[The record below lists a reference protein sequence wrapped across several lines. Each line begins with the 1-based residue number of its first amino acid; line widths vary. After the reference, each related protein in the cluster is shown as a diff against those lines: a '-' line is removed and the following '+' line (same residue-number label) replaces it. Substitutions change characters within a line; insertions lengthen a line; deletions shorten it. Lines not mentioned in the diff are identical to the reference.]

1 MRVLVADDD
10 QISRKVVK
18 ALLSK
23 WGYEVVEAE
32 SGTQAWDILQEAD
45 SPRLVVMD
53 WMMPGMDGL
62 DICRR
67 LRDAG
72 NRTYHYIILLTS
84 RDSKE
89 DIIGGLN
96 AGADDYITKPFFH
109 QELEVRLR
117 VGGRILKLQKS
128 LEEALELQLYQAQH
142 DPLTDIFN
150 HGEILGVLEREIE
163 RSKRENTSLAVI
175 MGDIDHFKKVNDKY
189 GHVAGDAVL
198 AEVAAR
204 LKKSI
209 RIYDTVGRYGGEEFL
224 FILPTCSAPEAV
236 NAARRILAVIRDN
249 PINFQDQYIRVTIS
263 LGLAVINKGQD
274 IGPIDIVQAADAA
287 LYQAK
292 QNGRNRLEMA
302 GW

>member
-32 SGTQAWDILQEAD
+32 NGTQAWYILQESD

-53 WMMPGMDGL
+53 WMMPGLDGL
-62 DICRR
+62 EICRR

-117 VGGRILKLQKS
+117 VGGRILNLQES
-128 LEEALELQLYQAQH
+128 LEEALQMQRYQAQY
-142 DPLTDIFN
+142 DPLTNIFN
-150 HGEILGVLEREIE
+150 HGEILSVLEREIE
-163 RSKRENTSLAVI
+163 RGKRENTSLAVM
-175 MGDIDHFKKVNDKY
+175 MGDIDHFKKVNDNY

-198 AEVAAR
+198 AEIADR
-204 LKKSI
+204 LKTSV

-224 FILPTCSAPEAV
+224 FILPACSAPEAV
-236 NAARRILAVIRDN
+236 SVAQRILAVVQDS
-249 PINFQDQYIRVTIS
+249 PVSFQEEQIQVTIS
-263 LGLAVINKGQD
+263 LGLAVIGKGQD
-274 IGPIDIVQAADAA
+274 IGLIDIVQAADAA

-292 QNGRNRLEMA
+292 QNGRNRLEA
-302 GW
+302 ADR